1 MSKILV
7 VDKATLRELLVLA
20 YPMVVSQGAFALMI
34 FTDRYFMSLISP
46 THMAASLG
54 GGVAS
59 FFCMSLFIGIL
70 SYANALVAQYYGA
83 GDLEKCP
90 KVVTQGLLLC
100 CGFIPSLLIIGYF
113 VGDLFELM
121 GHVAVLADLEKT
133 YFFILIWGSGIG
145 LLKTCFASY
154 FAGIG
159 KTRVVMIAD
168 TFGVLVNIPLTYVL
182 IFGTGVFPELG
193 IAGAAYATII
203 SSLFSF
209 GLFLLF
215 YLEKHHRALFSI
227 GESLNIEMGILR
239 RYLRLGVPSGIEMFL
254 NVAAFNLFLLMF
266 QSYGIVE
273 AASSAIVFNWDI
285 VSFVPMIGLNVALI
299 SLIGR
304 FVGQN
309 NLAKMR
315 EVTFA
320 GFLIGLSYSAVLAV
334 AFLLLRDPLVA
345 IFVQA
350 SPESADIKALSAF
363 MMVGLSTYV
372 MADALILVTGGIL
385 RGAGDTPW
393 LMWVSVALHWAM
405 LVVQYIVIMVL
416 ELGPKVAWVVFVVMI
431 MITAM
436 TYVGRLYGGRWRSEE
451 ALARVMAEQ

>member
-1 MSKILV
+1 
-7 VDKATLRELLVLA
+7 
-20 YPMVVSQGAFALMI
+20 
-34 FTDRYFMSLISP
+34 
-46 THMAASLG
+46 
-54 GGVAS
+54 
-59 FFCMSLFIGIL
+59 
-70 SYANALVAQYYGA
+70 
-83 GDLEKCP
+83 
-90 KVVTQGLLLC
+90 
-100 CGFIPSLLIIGYF
+100 
-113 VGDLFELM
+113 
-121 GHVAVLADLEKT
+121 
-133 YFFILIWGSGIG
+133 
-145 LLKTCFASY
+145 
-154 FAGIG
+154 
-159 KTRVVMIAD
+159 
-168 TFGVLVNIPLTYVL
+168 VNIPLTYVL

-431 MITAM
+431 IITAM